1 MPDDSRHQVNLLDFF
16 AFLLRWRRFIAA
28 SVFLVVLTVTVIV
41 YLVPVRYK
49 STAVVR
55 PQESGDQGIGSLIAS
70 KMGTLGGLANLVPS
84 LGGNSP
90 LEMYM
95 SILKSRWMAER
106 VIEHFGLRSVY
117 KMQKGPIEDVIEA
130 LASRTMFDK
139 EELSTDMYI
148 QVEDHDPVRAR
159 DMAQFYADQLD
170 KRNQE
175 LKSLAASSEK
185 EFVGHRLDD
194 ERARLA
200 ALEDSLYSFQLET
213 GVLNIE
219 EQIKATIQ
227 ASAALEA
234 QRLATEVEFEMNR
247 QMLGLEN
254 PETEFTRYKLA
265 SIDSSIRALL
275 HASNSSR
282 TDFLLS
288 IDEVPAQGRIYL
300 RLLREIEIQ
309 QLLVGYL
316 LQQYEQ
322 AKIAEL
328 RNTPTLLRLDPPALA
343 TRKVWPRR
351 GLMIVI
357 GGFGTFVFA
366 SVVALFLEM
375 VARASRDP
383 RDPQHQPL
391 LNIRESWSRRRS
403 I

>member
-28 SVFLVVLTVTVIV
+28 SVLLVVLTVMVIV
-41 YLVPVRYK
+41 FLVPVRYK

-55 PQESGDQGIGSLIAS
+55 PQESGGQGIGSLVAS
-70 KMGTLGGLANLVPS
+70 KFGGLGGLANLVPS
-84 LGGNSP
+84 LGGSSP

-106 VIEHFGLRSVY
+106 VIEHFSLRSAY
-117 KMQKGPIEDVIEA
+117 KMQDAPIEDVIEV

-139 EELSTDMYI
+139 EEMSEDVYI
-148 QVEDHDPVRAR
+148 QVEDHNPVRAR
-159 DMAQFYADQLD
+159 DIAQFYADQLD

-175 LKSLAASSEK
+175 LKSLAAASER
-185 EFVGHRLDD
+185 EFVGRRLDD
-194 ERARLA
+194 ERTRLV

-213 GVLNIE
+213 GIFSIE
-219 EQIKATIQ
+219 EQVRATIQ
-227 ASAALEA
+227 TSAALEA

-247 QMLGLEN
+247 QVLGLEN

-265 SIDSSIRALL
+265 SIDSSISALL
-275 HASNSSR
+275 HANDSSR
-282 TDFLLS
+282 RDFLLS
-288 IDEVPAQGRIYL
+288 IDEVPAQGRTYL
-300 RLLREIEIQ
+300 RLFREIEIQ

-316 LQQYEQ
+316 LQQFEQ

-343 TRKVWPRR
+343 TKKVWPRR
-351 GLMIVI
+351 GMMITI
-357 GGFGTFVFA
+357 GGFGAFVFA

-383 RDPQHQPL
+383 HDPRYRQL
-391 LNIRESWSRRRS
+391 LNIRESWSRKRT